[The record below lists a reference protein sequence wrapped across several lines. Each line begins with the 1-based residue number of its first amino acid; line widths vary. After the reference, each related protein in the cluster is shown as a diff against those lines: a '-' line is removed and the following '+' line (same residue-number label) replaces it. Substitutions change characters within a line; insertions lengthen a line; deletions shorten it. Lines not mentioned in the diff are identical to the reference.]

1 MRDMISL
8 SPEVT
13 EALANGG
20 AVVALE
26 STAIAHG
33 LPAPTNLE
41 VAVAMER
48 AVRDAGAV
56 PAMIAAL
63 DGKLRVGLTSDDV
76 ARLAGGGPSVAKIS
90 RRDLPLAL
98 AKGLDGATTVSATMI
113 AARMA
118 GIPVFATGGIG
129 GVHRGAENTFDV
141 SADLEELARTDV
153 CVVSSGAKSIL
164 DLPKTLEVL
173 ETLGVP
179 VIGYGC
185 DRFPGFYVRK
195 TGLPVD
201 GRCDTPEEV
210 ARVMDV
216 KWRMELRGAILVAN
230 PIPRPAALD
239 EGETET
245 AIAAALAD
253 ADAQGVTGKALTPH
267 ILAHLH
273 DATEGRTRAANMA
286 LLVDNARVGGSI
298 AKAYAQTRVPPVPQP
313 RQYGRG
319 ARYY

>member
-8 SPEVT
+8 SAEVAD
-13 EALANGG
+13 ALAGDR

-33 LPAPTNLE
+33 LPAPANLE
-41 VAVAMER
+41 VAAAMER

-63 DGKLRVGLTSDDV
+63 DGKLRIGLSSDDV
-76 ARLAGGGPSVAKIS
+76 GRLAGGDVAKVS
-90 RRDLPLAL
+90 RRDLPFAL
-98 AKGLDGATTVSATMI
+98 ARGIDGATTVSTTMI

-118 GIPVFATGGIG
+118 GIAVFATGGIG

-185 DRFPGFYVRK
+185 DRFPGFYTRE
-195 TGLPVD
+195 TDLPVD

-216 KWRMELRGAILVAN
+216 KWRMELRGAVLLAN

-239 EGETET
+239 EGETEK
-245 AIAAALAD
+245 AIAEALAD
-253 ADAQGVTGKALTPH
+253 AEAKGIGGKALTPH
-267 ILAHLH
+267 LLAHLH
-273 DATEGRTRAANMA
+273 EATEGRTRAANSA
-286 LLVDNARVGGSI
+286 LLVDNARVGGLI
-298 AKAYAQTRVPPVPQP
+298 AKAYAETRVPPVPQQ